1 MKAIKRIV
9 LATFLLTPL
18 VITLTAKSSSQ
29 SQAQPAQA
37 QPAQAQTPAAD
48 DKSKET
54 AEEGIPV
61 KNQLV
66 IDRCSACHK
75 KDEKG
80 NLTRISFERTT
91 PEGWQ
96 QVIKRMIR
104 LNGLTITPDEAKQI
118 VKYLSNN
125 HGLAPEE
132 ARPAFYE
139 AEKRV
144 IDEKLP
150 DESLR
155 ATCVICHSL
164 GRVLSQR
171 RSKEEWELLGNM
183 HVGLFP
189 VVSFQGF
196 YRFPQPQGAPPP
208 TDPDQRHPVDKSLD
222 YLTKNYP
229 LTTPEWGAWRA
240 NLRPPK
246 LQGRWLITGHQTGR
260 GPIYGEMMIEPTS
273 VEDEFKTGIKLRY
286 VKDGSAVTRAGRG
299 IVYTGYSWR
308 GRSNSV
314 DGKEPSENREA
325 MLVSRDWST
334 MEGRWFWGSY
344 DEFGID
350 VTLRR
355 IGAEPLIAAVDRK
368 GLKSPSAAVQVHV
381 YGSNL
386 PTDIKPEEIDFGPGI
401 KVTRVVGAR
410 SDDVTVE
417 VDVAEGAAN
426 GYRDIS
432 LRRHFAPRAI
442 AVFDKVDYIKI
453 VPDAGMARVGGEK
466 FPKQFQQFEAAAYN
480 RGPDGKPQT
489 PDDVSLGLVDVE
501 WSVDEFPATFDD
513 DDKDYVGVLG
523 ANGLFTPAAD
533 GPNPKRR
540 KGVNNYGDI
549 WVIATYKPKDAPADA
564 TPLKARS
571 YLVVT
576 VPLYV
581 KWDQPEVSR

>member
-9 LATFLLTPL
+9 VAAFLFTPL
-18 VITLTAKSSSQ
+18 ILTFTVRSQ
-29 SQAQPAQA
+29 SQSQPAQA
-37 QPAQAQTPAAD
+37 PPALD
-48 DKSKET
+48 DKAKE
-54 AEEGIPV
+54 AIEEGIPV
-61 KNQLV
+61 TNQLV
-66 IDRCSACHK
+66 IDRCVACHK
-75 KDEKG
+75 KDEK
-80 NLTRISFERTT
+80 NRLTRISYERTT

-104 LNGLTITPDEAKQI
+104 LNGLTISPDDAKQI

-171 RSKEEWELLGNM
+171 RSKEEWDLLGNM

-189 VVSFQGF
+189 VVTFQGF
-196 YRFPQPQGAPPP
+196 YRFPQPPGAPPP
-208 TDPDQRHPVDKSLD
+208 TDPDQRHPLDKSLD
-222 YLTKNYP
+222 YLAKNLP

-240 NLRPPK
+240 NLRTPK
-246 LQGRWLITGHQTGR
+246 LQGRWLVSAHQIGR
-260 GPIYGEMMIEPTS
+260 GQIYGEMIVEPTS
-273 VEDEFKTGIKLRY
+273 VEDEFTTKLTLRY
-286 VKDGSAVTRAGRG
+286 LSDGSTVTRSGRG
-299 IVYTGYSWR
+299 IVYSGYSWR
-308 GRSNSV
+308 GRSTAG
-314 DGKEPSENREA
+314 DGKEPAENREA
-325 MLVSRDWST
+325 MFVSRDWAT
-334 MEGRWFWGSY
+334 MEGRWFWGAY

-355 IGAEPLIAAVDRK
+355 ITAEPLIAGVNLTS
-368 GLKSPSAAVQVHV
+368 LKSPSTGAQVHV
-381 YGSNL
+381 YGANL
-386 PTDIKPEEIDFGPGI
+386 PADIKRDEIDFGPGI
-401 KVTRVVGAR
+401 TVKRIVSAR
-410 SDDVTVE
+410 ADDVTVE
-417 VDVAEGAAN
+417 VDVATGAAN

-432 LRRHFAPRAI
+432 LRRYFAARAV
-442 AVFDKVDYIKI
+442 AVFDKIDYIK
-453 VPDAGMARVGGEK
+453 VTPEAGMARVGGVN
-466 FPKQFQQFEAAAYN
+466 FPKQFQQFETLAYN

-489 PDDVSLGLVDVE
+489 ADDVSLGVADVE
-501 WSVDEFPATFDD
+501 WSIDEFPATFDD
-513 DDKDYVGVLG
+513 DDKDYVGTL
-523 ANGLFTPAAD
+523 ASNGLFTPAPD
-533 GPNPKRR
+533 GPNPKRK
-540 KGVNNYGDI
+540 KGVNNYGDV
-549 WVIATYKPKDAPADA
+549 WVVATLKSQDAAKD
-564 TPLKARS
+564 TQPLKARS

>member
-9 LATFLLTPL
+9 VAAFLFTPL
-18 VITLTAKSSSQ
+18 ILTFTVRSQ
-29 SQAQPAQA
+29 SQSQPAQA
-37 QPAQAQTPAAD
+37 PPALD
-48 DKSKET
+48 DKAKE
-54 AEEGIPV
+54 AIEEGIPV
-61 KNQLV
+61 TSQLV
-66 IDRCSACHK
+66 IDRCVACHK
-75 KDEKG
+75 KDEKSR
-80 NLTRISFERTT
+80 LTRISYERTT

-104 LNGLTITPDEAKQI
+104 LNGLTISPDEAKQI

-171 RSKEEWELLGNM
+171 RSKEEWDLLGNM

-189 VVSFQGF
+189 VVTFQGF
-196 YRFPQPQGAPPP
+196 YRFPQPPGAPPP
-208 TDPDQRHPVDKSLD
+208 TDPDQRHPVEKSLD
-222 YLTKNYP
+222 YLSKNLP

-240 NLRPPK
+240 NLRSPK
-246 LQGRWLITGHQTGR
+246 LQGRWLVSGHQLGR
-260 GPIYGEMMIEPTS
+260 GQIYGEMTVEPTS
-273 VEDEFKTGIKLRY
+273 VEDEFTTKLTLRY
-286 VKDGSAVTRAGRG
+286 LTDGSIVTRSGRG
-299 IVYTGYSWR
+299 IVYSGYSWR
-308 GRSNSV
+308 GRSNSG
-314 DGKEPSENREA
+314 DGKEPGENREA
-325 MLVSRDWST
+325 MFVSRDWAT
-334 MEGRWFWGSY
+334 MEGRWFWGAY

-355 IGAEPLIAAVDRK
+355 ITAEPLIAGVNPTA
-368 GLKSPSAAVQVHV
+368 LKSPSTGAQVHV
-381 YGSNL
+381 YGANL
-386 PTDIKPEEIDFGPGI
+386 PADIKRDEIDFGPGI
-401 KVTRVVGAR
+401 TVKRIVSAR
-410 SDDVTVE
+410 ADDVTVE
-417 VDVAEGAAN
+417 VDVATGAAN

-432 LRRHFAPRAI
+432 LRRYFAARAV
-442 AVFDKVDYIKI
+442 AVFDKIDYIK
-453 VPDAGMARVGGEK
+453 VTPEAGMARVGGVN
-466 FPKQFQQFEAAAYN
+466 FPKQFQQFETLAYN

-489 PDDVSLGLVDVE
+489 ADDVSLGVADVE
-501 WSVDEFPATFDD
+501 WSIDEFPATFDD
-513 DDKDYVGVLG
+513 DDKDFVGSLG
-523 ANGLFTPAAD
+523 SNGLFTPAVD
-533 GPNPKRR
+533 GPNPKRK
-540 KGVNNYGDI
+540 KGVNNYGDV
-549 WVIATYKPKDAPADA
+549 WVVATLKSTEAAKDAQ
-564 TPLKARS
+564 PLKARS

>member
-1 MKAIKRIV
+1 MKALKRFV
-9 LATFLLTPL
+9 VAAFLFSPLLLTG
-18 VITLTAKSSSQ
+18 TARTQ

-37 QPAQAQTPAAD
+37 PAAD
-48 DKSKET
+48 DKSKE
-54 AEEGIPV
+54 AADEGIPV
-61 KNQLV
+61 TNQLV
-66 IDRCSACHK
+66 VDRCSSCHK

-80 NLTRISFERTT
+80 RLTRISYERTT

-104 LNGLTITPDEAKQI
+104 LNGLTLTPDDARQI

-155 ATCVICHSL
+155 ATCILCHSL

-171 RSKEEWELLGNM
+171 RSKEEWELLGNL
-183 HVGLFP
+183 HVGMFP

-196 YRFPQPQGAPPP
+196 YRFPQPPGAPPP
-208 TDPDQRHPVDKSLD
+208 TDPDQRHPVDKSID
-222 YLTKNYP
+222 YLAKNYP

-240 NLRPPK
+240 NMRPPR
-246 LQGRWLITGHQTGR
+246 LEGRWLVNGYQIGR
-260 GPIYGEMMIEPTS
+260 GPIYGEMEVRQTKL
-273 VEDEFKTGIKLRY
+273 VDEFSNKLTLHY
-286 VKDGSAVTRAGRG
+286 VKDGSTVTRTGHG

-308 GRSNSV
+308 GRSTSS
-314 DGKEPSENREA
+314 DGKESPEIRES
-325 MLVSRDWST
+325 MFVSRDWST
-334 MEGRWFWGSY
+334 MEGRWFWGAY

-355 IGAEPLIAAVDRK
+355 ISTEPLIAGVNPM
-368 GLKSPSAAVQVHV
+368 GLKTKTTGLQVHI
-381 YGSNL
+381 YGANL
-386 PTDIKPEEIDFGPGI
+386 PADIKSEEVDFGPG
-401 KVTRVVGAR
+401 VTVKRVVSAK
-410 SDDVTVE
+410 SDVVTVE
-417 VDVAEGAAN
+417 VDVADGAAN
-426 GYRDIS
+426 GNRDIS
-432 LRRHFAPRAI
+432 LRRYFGPRAI
-442 AVFDKVDYIKI
+442 AVYDKVDYIK
-453 VPDAGMARVGGEK
+453 VNPDAGMARVGGAA
-466 FPKQFQQFEAAAYN
+466 FPKQLMQFGAVAYN

-489 PDDVSLGLVDVE
+489 ADDVALGTADVE
-501 WSVDEFPATFDD
+501 WSIDEFPATFDD
-513 DDKDYVGVLG
+513 DDKDFVGVLD
-523 ANGLFTPAAD
+523 ANGLFTPAID
-533 GPNPKRR
+533 GPNPKRK
-540 KGVNNYGDI
+540 KGVNNYGDV
-549 WVIATYKPKDAPADA
+549 WVVATYKPKDAAKDA
-564 TPLKARS
+564 LPLKARS

>member
-1 MKAIKRIV
+1 MIAIKRIV
-9 LATFLLTPL
+9 LAAFLLVPL
-18 VITLTAKSSSQ
+18 LLTFTTRSQ
-29 SQAQPAQA
+29 SQTQA
-37 QPAQAQTPAAD
+37 QSQPQAPAAA
-48 DKSKET
+48 DKPKES

-61 KNQLV
+61 TNQLV
-66 IDRCSACHK
+66 IDRCSSCHK

-104 LNGLTITPDEAKQI
+104 LNGLTVTPEEARRI

-125 HGLAPEE
+125 HGLVPEE

-155 ATCVICHSL
+155 ATCILCHSL

-171 RSKEEWELLGNM
+171 RSREEWELLGNM

-196 YRFPQPQGAPPP
+196 YRFPQPPGAPPP
-208 TDPDQRHPVDKSLD
+208 TDPDQRHPLDKSID
-222 YLTKNYP
+222 YLAKNYP

-240 NLRPPK
+240 NMRAPK
-246 LQGRWLITGHQTGR
+246 LQGRWLVSASQIGR
-260 GPIYGEMMIEPTS
+260 GQMYGEMVVEPTQI
-273 VEDEFKTGIKLRY
+273 EDEFTTKLTLRY
-286 VKDGSAVTRAGRG
+286 VKDGSTVTRAGRG
-299 IVYTGYSWR
+299 IVYSGYSWR
-308 GRSNSV
+308 GRSTASA
-314 DGKEPSENREA
+314 GKEPPESREA
-325 MLVSRDWST
+325 MFVSRDWST
-334 MEGRWFWGSY
+334 MEGRWFWGPY

-355 IGAEPLIAAVDRK
+355 VATEPLIAGVNPV
-368 GLKSPSAAVQVHV
+368 GLKTKSTALQVHI
-381 YGSNL
+381 YGANL
-386 PTDIKPEEIDFGPGI
+386 PSDVKREEIDFGPGVQI
-401 KVTRVVGAR
+401 KRVVSAK

-417 VDVAEGAAN
+417 VDVADGAAN
-426 GYRDIS
+426 GNRDIS
-432 LRRHFAPRAI
+432 LRRYFAPRAV
-442 AVFDKVDYIKI
+442 AVFDKVDYIR
-453 VPDAGMARVGGEK
+453 VTPDAGMARVGGVA
-466 FPKQFQQFEAAAYN
+466 FPKQLQQFGATAYN

-489 PDDVSLGLVDVE
+489 PDDVSLGTADVE
-501 WSVDEFPATFDD
+501 WSIDEFPATFDD
-513 DDKDYVGVLG
+513 DDKDFVGSLDS
-523 ANGLFTPAAD
+523 NGLFTPAID
-533 GPNPKRR
+533 GPNPKRK
-540 KGVNNYGDI
+540 KGVNNYGDV
-549 WVIATYKPKDAPADA
+549 WVVATYKPKDAAKDA
-564 TPLKARS
+564 QPLKARS

-581 KWDQPEVSR
+581 RWDQPEVSR

>member
-1 MKAIKRIV
+1 MKAIKRMVLAAGIV
-9 LATFLLTPL
+9 LPLLITF
-18 VITLTAKSSSQ
+18 TAHSQ
-29 SQAQPAQA
+29 SQAPPPAQA
-37 QPAQAQTPAAD
+37 PAD
-48 DKSKET
+48 DKAKEA

-61 KNQLV
+61 VNQLV
-66 IDRCSACHK
+66 VDRCSSCHK

-80 NLTRISFERTT
+80 RLTRISYERTT

-96 QVIKRMIR
+96 QIIKRMVR
-104 LNGLTITPDEAKQI
+104 LNGVTVSPDDAKQI

-144 IDEKLP
+144 LDEKIP

-155 ATCVICHSL
+155 ATCVLCHSL

-183 HVGLFP
+183 HIGLFP
-189 VVSFQGF
+189 VVVFQGF
-196 YRFPQPQGAPPP
+196 YRFPQPPGSPPP

-222 YLTKNYP
+222 YLAKNYP

-240 NLRPPK
+240 NLRAPK
-246 LQGRWLITGHQTGR
+246 LQGRWLVNGYQIGR
-260 GPIYGEMMIEPTS
+260 GPMVGEMIVDPTG
-273 VEDEFKTGIKLRY
+273 VEDEFTTKGKLRY
-286 VKDGSAVTRAGRG
+286 VKDGATATRSGRG

-308 GRSNSV
+308 GRSTAS
-314 DGKEPSENREA
+314 DGKEPGEFREA
-325 MLVSRDWST
+325 MFVSRDWAT
-334 MEGRWFWGSY
+334 MEGRWFWGAY

-355 IGAEPLIAAVDRK
+355 IGSEPVIAGVDRT
-368 GLKSPSAAVQVHV
+368 GLKSPSSAQVHV
-381 YGSNL
+381 YGANL
-386 PTDIKPEEIDFGPGI
+386 PNDIKAEEIDFGPGV
-401 KVTRVVGAR
+401 KVKRIVSSKA
-410 SDDVTVE
+410 DDVIVE

-432 LRRHFAPRAI
+432 IRRYFAPRAI
-442 AVFDKVDYIKI
+442 AVYDKVDYIKI
-453 VPDAGMARVGGEK
+453 DPDAGMARVGGVK
-466 FPKQFQQFEAAAYN
+466 FPKQFQQFEAVAYN

-489 PDDVSLGLVDVE
+489 ADDVSLGVADVE

-513 DDKDYVGVLG
+513 DDKDYVGVLS
-523 ANGLFTPAAD
+523 AAGLFTPAIE

-540 KGVNNYGDI
+540 KGVNNYGDV
-549 WVIATYKPKDAPADA
+549 WVVATYKPKDAAKDA
-564 TPLKARS
+564 QPLKARS

-581 KWDQPEVSR
+581 KWDQPELSR